1 MKYSARG
8 FRNRK
13 RFRNA
18 IYFHLV
24 AMIST
29 PSASP
34 GDPPFPPG
42 FLKTHKTD
50 APSIVDANT
59 VLTGAVGPE
68 SLKTIAGRCGD
79 DPAAAEASANPVPVP
94 GELPMRRG
102 VNSRWNPDKTPAGW
116 INGLNPVSA
125 EASANPV
132 PVPAAEPKYRRDQ
145 RTPDASRCELPVE
158 SGRLSVTQALMAD
171 SSAGRLQP
179 GSDPILVCH
188 EAAHLCLI
196 SLLHIHMGILPAVFE
211 QQ

>member
-1 MKYSARG
+1 MVVDDLDIPRIPIAPY
-8 FRNRK
+8 
-13 RFRNA
+13 
-18 IYFHLV
+18 
-24 AMIST
+24 
-29 PSASP
+29 
-34 GDPPFPPG
+34 
-42 FLKTHKTD
+42 KTD

-94 GELPMRRG
+94 A
-102 VNSRWNPDKTPAGW
+102 V
-116 INGLNPVSA
+116 
-125 EASANPV
+125 
-132 PVPAAEPKYRRDQ
+132 EPKYRRDQ
-145 RTPDASRCELPVE
+145 RTPDTSRCELPVE

-196 SLLHIHMGILPAVFE
+196 SLLHIHMAGILPAVFE